1 EIGRWEDARLR
12 DAVGPVE
19 GRVRLS
25 DREAGREA
33 AQQGAMNDAHGDRPP
48 AQGVGF
54 STHDGRNAQ
63 STACRQRLHERR
75 RIPAGDHDGRR
86 PPFPQAPENRR
97 GAASEEPTEPR
108 PCACVWK
115 RLPFV
120 SLEQRDIPLERHAEA
135 DALLCSVGEQ
145 RVVDLQL
152 QLGPPREGL
161 EPRHLV
167 LDGMRGDDRD
177 AAPHS
182 STCAG
187 RVPATSAVYSLAVRC
202 AYRSQVRPAA
212 SSRAAAPIGLRR
224 AASGMASS
232 IAGAIDDTA
241 PDETIQPLRPGTTM
255 SFAPVALDTIT
266 ASPERIASPT
276 TMPKPSARDGSTSRS
291 GSTMGPA
298 RTSVALEPERANA
311 SISRSTPFALLMLPT
326 KSNRTASRAGGS
338 AWATRSVHTP
348 GGTIEMW
355 SAGTP
360 AAT

>member
-1 EIGRWEDARLR
+1 
-12 DAVGPVE
+12 
-19 GRVRLS
+19 
-25 DREAGREA
+25 
-33 AQQGAMNDAHGDRPP
+33 PP

-212 SSRAAAPIGLRR
+212 SSRAAAPICLRR
-224 AASGMASS
+224 AASEMASS
-232 IAGAIDDTA
+232 IAAASDDTS
-241 PDETIQPLRPGTTM
+241 PDATIQPLRPGTTM

-291 GSTMGPA
+291 ARAYCDRSPAGSSLPATSTPSGSRASRPGSTMGPA

-355 SAGTP
+355 S
-360 AAT
+360 